1 MQRRC
6 VPCVTN
12 AIRSSSREHTII
24 KTKQNNFSCHKIF
37 SIKIVMTLIDTITLI
52 RCRSTSRPTVNQRAS
67 ITGIFPWVWLIQR
80 RRRRRLQRRRIRHWI
95 TRNLIAIITTTTA
108 NLTNCTLSNLLIAL
122 RWLPHPAPSLTR
134 PLPQSHHLRLS
145 ASIRNFNSRRISKP
159 TANRI
164 NFTSSSRPISV
175 FKIHRK
181 ICWLSLIIFEL
192 CCCCCCCFCVNFIIL
207 TCHY

>member
-1 MQRRC
+1 
-6 VPCVTN
+6 
-12 AIRSSSREHTII
+12 
-24 KTKQNNFSCHKIF
+24 
-37 SIKIVMTLIDTITLI
+37 MTLIDTITLI

-80 RRRRRLQRRRIRHWI
+80 RRRRRRRQQRRRLQRRRLRRWI
-95 TRNLIAIITTTTA
+95 TRNLIAIITTITA
-108 NLTNCTLSNLLIAL
+108 NLINCTLSNLLIAL
-122 RWLPHPAPSLTR
+122 RWAPHPPPLTR

-175 FKIHRK
+175 FKIHQK
-181 ICWLSLIIFEL
+181 IHVWL
-192 CCCCCCCFCVNFIIL
+192 IL
-207 TCHY
+207 